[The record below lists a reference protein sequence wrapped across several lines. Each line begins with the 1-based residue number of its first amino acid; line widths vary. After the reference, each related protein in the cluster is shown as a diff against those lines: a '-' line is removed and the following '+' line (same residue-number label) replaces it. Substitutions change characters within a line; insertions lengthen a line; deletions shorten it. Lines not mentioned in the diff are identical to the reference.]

1 MVSKADLVL
10 ALMKLTPQ
18 ERADLGGRNYI
29 NSVQLKH
36 DMSTIKDGGEGHQ
49 ESFLWKE
56 MAELR
61 VVGWVR
67 IN

>member
-18 ERADLGGRNYI
+18 ERADVGGRNYI

-36 DMSTIKDGGEGHQ
+36 DMSTIKDGGEG
-49 ESFLWKE
+49 
-56 MAELR
+56 R
-61 VVGWVR
+61 G
-67 IN
+67 